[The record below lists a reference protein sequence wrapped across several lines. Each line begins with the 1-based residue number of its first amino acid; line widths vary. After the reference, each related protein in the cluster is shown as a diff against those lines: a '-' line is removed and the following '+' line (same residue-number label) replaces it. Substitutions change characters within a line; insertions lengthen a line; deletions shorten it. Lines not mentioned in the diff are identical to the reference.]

1 MKRIHLN
8 IVITF
13 VALVLMVLM
22 HSGQLDEI
30 GERYT
35 EQGLKRALIT
45 YGIARGLNGV
55 ISVAQGTEVAVEP
68 VGVGLTFA
76 PGQIL
81 DPVNDLVERFSWIVM
96 ASGASLGIQR
106 ILIQMTAWPW
116 FSVLVSVMLLVA
128 LAYLWRGPQSGAT
141 ARSIIYRLA
150 LVLLVFRIA
159 IPTIAVINEGIY
171 TAFLQPQYEASQL
184 ALQQTAEDI
193 QELNETSRPPVN
205 SEDESIVD
213 TIKSIYQ
220 SASSSVDVK
229 TRLDELSQA
238 AAELSEYVLDMIV
251 VFLLQTIIFPLL
263 FLWLA
268 IKLVKLIISVQYR
281 V

>member
-116 FSVLVSVMLLVA
+116 FSVLVSVILLVA

-141 ARSIIYRLA
+141 ARSFIYRLA

-193 QELNETSRPPVN
+193 QELNESSGPPVN

-238 AAELSEYVLDMIV
+238 AAELSEYVMDMIV

-268 IKLVKLIISVQYR
+268 IKLVKLIISVQFR

>member
-1 MKRIHLN
+1 MKRIHVKLL
-8 IVITF
+8 ISF
-13 VALVLMVLM
+13 VAIVLMILLQR
-22 HSGQLDEI
+22 GQLDQV
-30 GERYT
+30 GEQYT

-68 VGVGLTFA
+68 VGVGLTFT

-116 FSVLVSVMLLVA
+116 FSALVSVTLIIA
-128 LAYLWRGPQSGAT
+128 LALLWRESQASAT
-141 ARSIIYRLA
+141 TRHVIYRLA
-150 LVLLVFRIA
+150 LVLLVVRVAVPAIA
-159 IPTIAVINEGIY
+159 IVNEGIY
-171 TAFLQPQYEASQL
+171 TAFLKPHYEASKM
-184 ALQQTAEDI
+184 ALQQTANDI
-193 QELNETSRPPVN
+193 QQLNQPTQPPVE
-205 SEDESIVD
+205 SEDQSVID
-213 TIKSIYQ
+213 TLKSIYQ
-220 SASSSVDVK
+220 SASDSVDVK
-229 TRLDELSQA
+229 DQLDALSQA

-251 VFLLQTIIFPLL
+251 VFLLLTVIFPLL

-268 IKLVKLIISVQYR
+268 IKLLKSIIGAEFR